1 MTKVIEASAQSPTGF
16 AFCAAAAKLVMAT
29 ATATATA
36 TVQIRT
42 VEGRMDMATS
52 LVEEASVC

>member
-29 ATATATA
+29 ATATAT
-36 TVQIRT
+36 VQIRT

>member
-1 MTKVIEASAQSPTGF
+1 LTKVIEASAQSPTGF

-29 ATATATA
+29 ATATAT
-36 TVQIRT
+36 VQIRT
-42 VEGRMDMATS
+42 VEGRMDMETS

>member
-1 MTKVIEASAQSPTGF
+1 LTKVIEASAQSPTGF

-29 ATATATA
+29 ATATAT
-36 TVQIRT
+36 VQIRT